1 MAARVQVHSSKTGNS
16 TPDSVEKT
24 SNDLARINFIEKKSI
39 KQGFPNM
46 VFQHCT
52 SQTARTPV
60 QHSNN
65 TSESIEGHEYVVGF
79 NTTFS
84 NKQYHSTLENE
95 KSQQS
100 IQSIGSQYKV

>member
-1 MAARVQVHSSKTGNS
+1 MQVHSSKTGNS